1 MCMSCIQVYSMPPM
15 ATEHDDACT
24 VAATCIF
31 DHTCARAHVLHT
43 CAHVK
48 MHMHGISTNA
58 HAHACMH
65 APCACMCTR
74 ACDMCTCAW
83 RVCVCVCVCVCGK
96 KDATDMCVCV

>member
-1 MCMSCIQVYSMPPM
+1 M

-43 CAHVK
+43 CARVK

-58 HAHACMH
+58 HVHE
-65 APCACMCTR
+65 
-74 ACDMCTCAW
+74 
-83 RVCVCVCVCVCGK
+83 CVGG
-96 KDATDMCVCV
+96 M